1 MVKFM
6 DTLYDQIKEV
16 INLSVCNQNVVDY
29 WLKRLEKGKLTR
41 DSGNLSHFCCY
52 FLPYNLPKKQVF
64 IVHHKKSG
72 LWLFPG
78 GHIDEG
84 ETLMQTLNR
93 EIEEELGVLNKIK
106 AEIKPFLLTVTPINH
121 PNVMCKEHLDIW
133 YRFPTD
139 GSDFEIDPREF
150 YETKWVLLSEA
161 RVLIT
166 DLPNLEA
173 IQKIEEIFAL

>member
-1 MVKFM
+1 
-6 DTLYDQIKEV
+6 
-16 INLSVCNQNVVDY
+16 
-29 WLKRLEKGKLTR
+29 
-41 DSGNLSHFCCY
+41 
-52 FLPYNLPKKQVF
+52 
-64 IVHHKKSG
+64 
-72 LWLFPG
+72 
-78 GHIDEG
+78 
-84 ETLMQTLNR
+84 MQTLNR

-166 DLPNLEA
+166 DPPNLEA